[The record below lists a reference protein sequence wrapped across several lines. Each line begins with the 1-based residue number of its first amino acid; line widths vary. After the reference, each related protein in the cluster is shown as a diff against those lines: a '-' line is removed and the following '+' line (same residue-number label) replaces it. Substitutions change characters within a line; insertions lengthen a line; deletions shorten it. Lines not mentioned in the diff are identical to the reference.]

1 MGVHVGGVLLGMKHA
16 APIMMRQQ
24 SGSIINTASVN
35 GSRAGYSN
43 LTGCTAN
50 AAVIH
55 LTKYVAVELG
65 PYGVRV
71 NSLAQAALFLASN
84 ASGFITAHD
93 LLVDGGITAGRT
105 RSETM
110 AYFAMFQKELRSAHA
125 PIAAV
130 SRS

>member
-84 ASGFITAHD
+84 ASGS
-93 LLVDGGITAGRT
+93 LLLTTYLSMEGSRPAGLDPR
-105 RSETM
+105 RWPISRC
-110 AYFAMFQKELRSAHA
+110 FQKELRSAHA